1 MYRISFGSFRS
12 CSCLRSAEMRWVGST
27 LSTNGI
33 RITFHAPMM
42 HWYSRLDTTLATSA
56 CTECTAYTSNPLLL
70 LMAASS
76 GIRNI
81 CRYYSPEAKHSFER
95 IMEIIYG
102 AKTVFTRSVITPLKV
117 HYDCVCSRYSISISI
132 LWEYLIKSNQ
142 IKFILP

>member
-1 MYRISFGSFRS
+1 MVRFGLVRVYAVQRCGESAVRY
-12 CSCLRSAEMRWVGST
+12 LRMAYGLLFMPPT
-27 LSTNGI
+27 
-33 RITFHAPMM
+33 M
-42 HWYSRLDTTLATSA
+42 HWYSRLDTTLATFA

-132 LWEYLIKSNQ
+132 L
-142 IKFILP
+142 